1 MKNYSEQIIIK
12 LTEKNDTLQSQVKK
26 IERVLSQM
34 KVEEKPRYG
43 ITLPEI
49 KPDTIKK

>member
-1 MKNYSEQIIIK
+1 
-12 LTEKNDTLQSQVKK
+12 
-26 IERVLSQM
+26 M

-49 KPDTIKK
+49 KPDTIKKELDNAYKQLQIY